1 MNQNVITMILKNGTP
16 TGIIQANL
24 DEWIGVSYKIPRNKI
39 KEAKELKSIN
49 NTGVYILLGIDEKTG
64 ENRAYIGEAEDIY
77 TRLLQHNKNKEF
89 WRECLVFVS
98 QDNSLNKAHI
108 KFIENELYVKANNVS
123 RYMIENN
130 SKPTKSTLDGAD
142 EIRAIKFYEKIMLLT
157 SIYGYH
163 IFDEILSEEYKNNDR
178 DLLYLTNNNIE
189 YARGILTD
197 EGFVIL
203 KGSKIKDKIANSLSP
218 SLVKYAEKERNSQDI
233 QNGIFI
239 RNHLCSTPSMAAV
252 IILGRNSNGYNEW
265 KNKEGRKLKEII
277 RED

>member
-130 SKPTKSTLDGAD
+130 SKPTKSTLDGSD
-142 EIRAIKFYEKIMLLT
+142 EIKAIKFYEKIMLLT

-163 IFDEILSEEYKNNDR
+163 IFDEILSEEDKNNDR